1 MIIKIERKAGDEM
14 ETRGDRRGG
23 GKEREKR
30 KKTMARPKKRGKKK
44 KTRNSLSKFSAADPI
59 GSGCGG
65 RSGSA

>member
-30 KKTMARPKKRGKKK
+30 KKTMARPKKGEKKN
-44 KTRNSLSKFSAADPI
+44 TEFSLEI
-59 GSGCGG
+59 QC
-65 RSGSA
+65 R